1 MPSRL
6 RRSAAARA
14 SIISVHHLQPGVTR
28 PSHNQEHCAIFVIFV
43 CVLVP
48 TSYSSFQVGLK
59 CLCCDSLRTQL
70 KTPMI
75 FKESL
80 IQYSMNARKVTIF
93 VAPRDDF
100 SRSLPAANCYTPL
113 LQSAGY
119 GQRGNRSHDWPP
131 PTHQSPEQSS
141 SHEVIMT
148 PLIPSCQSQSHLSV

>member
-14 SIISVHHLQPGVTR
+14 SIISVHHLGPGVTW
-28 PSHNQEHCAIFVIFV
+28 PSHNQEHSICVMFV
-43 CVLVP
+43 CVLVQ

-93 VAPRDDF
+93 LAPHDDF
-100 SRSLPAANCYTPL
+100 SRRLPAANCYKVL
-113 LQSAGY
+113 DMDSG
-119 GQRGNRSHDWPP
+119 
-131 PTHQSPEQSS
+131 E
-141 SHEVIMT
+141 
-148 PLIPSCQSQSHLSV
+148 